1 MGIISFDI
9 SLYIL
14 MFLSRSCN
22 FGLFYFCLFLLQ
34 DTRAVRIFDR
44 RVSSYSSDVYLFFS
58 GFCFDWLWIGLP
70 LLELIFQFDFCYISR
85 HLSTSYSGCFFMM
98 DWDSLF
104 FFGKQMIIY
113 IYGGHLLPSFID
125 STFLFCYS
133 NVICKHF
140 VRNLGYVW

>member
-44 RVSSYSSDVYLFFS
+44 RVSSYSSDVYLFF
-58 GFCFDWLWIGLP
+58 FLAFVLIDY
-70 LLELIFQFDFCYISR
+70 ELVYP
-85 HLSTSYSGCFFMM
+85 Y
-98 DWDSLF
+98 
-104 FFGKQMIIY
+104 
-113 IYGGHLLPSFID
+113 
-125 STFLFCYS
+125 
-133 NVICKHF
+133 
-140 VRNLGYVW
+140 